1 MYNKTQ
7 LFKGIYEGCIL
18 RIIQTH
24 DAYGYKIV
32 STLQEMGFTEVKEGT
47 IYPLLLRLEKNGL
60 IRSEFRISQIGPSRK
75 YYEITEEGIAYL
87 NEFYAA
93 WYDTVHMVDKI
104 FQTKEDPL

>member
-32 STLQEMGFTEVKEGT
+32 STLQEMGFTEVREGT

-60 IRSEFRISQIGPSRK
+60 IRSEFRVSQIGPSRK

-87 NEFYAA
+87 NEFHTA
-93 WYDTVHMVDKI
+93 WNDTVLMVYKI
-104 FQTKEDPL
+104 FQTKEDSL